1 MSETGLIR
9 RGFGHALGL
18 WRVMGERQLGLV
30 AAGVGFFA
38 MLAVFPAIAALISIV
53 SFWADPGVVQDSLE
67 MMSEFVPQDA
77 FDIITDQTTRL
88 IGAAPEALGW
98 TSVISTLAAVWSA
111 RRGVGALVQGLNA
124 IYGGKMRGGI
134 GETLLVLS
142 LTGLLIGVGIIA
154 VAAILLTPLALAL
167 AAPFLPAN
175 SPIPQ
180 VAELL
185 RWAVSIS
192 AVMVGLSLFYRYGP
206 NRRNGR
212 RSPFLS
218 AGLILAMV
226 VWSAASVGF
235 SIFLT
240 NFGNYN
246 EVYGSIGAAIALL
259 MWFYISAY
267 AVLIGGALNYTLE
280 KPADAPQSQS
290 AAQ

>member
-1 MSETGLIR
+1 VAAAGALR
-9 RGFGHALGL
+9 RGLGHVLTL
-18 WRVMGERQLGLV
+18 WRVMGERQLGLI

-38 MLAVFPAIAALISIV
+38 MLAVFPALAALIALV
-53 SFWADPGVVQDSLE
+53 SFWADPGVVRDALDL
-67 MMSEFVPQDA
+67 MAEFVPEDA
-77 FDIITDQTTRL
+77 FDIISDQTARL
-88 IGAAPEALGW
+88 IGAAPGALGW
-98 TSVISTLAAVWSA
+98 ASVISTLAAAWSA

-124 IYGGKMRGGI
+124 IYGGQMRGGI
-134 GETLLVLS
+134 GETLLVLA

-154 VAAILLTPLALAL
+154 VIAILLTPLLLAL
-167 AAPFLPAN
+167 ATPFLPAG

-180 VAELL
+180 IAEVI
-185 RWAVSIS
+185 RWAVSVS
-192 AVMVGLSLFYRYGP
+192 AVMVGLALFYRYGP
-206 NRRNGR
+206 NRPDGQ

-218 AGLILAMV
+218 PGLVLAML

-235 SIFLT
+235 TLFLS

-280 KPADAPQSQS
+280 KPAAPDPSQVG
-290 AAQ
+290 